1 MEGAIIFG
9 FSSCR
14 KWEKCGNSVTRDLVD
29 PKYTAEAKTL
39 ALLIF
44 VFVHIKMIWAH
55 EST

>member
-14 KWEKCGNSVTRDLVD
+14 KWEKCGNSATRDLVD
-29 PKYTAEAKTL
+29 PKHTAEAKTL